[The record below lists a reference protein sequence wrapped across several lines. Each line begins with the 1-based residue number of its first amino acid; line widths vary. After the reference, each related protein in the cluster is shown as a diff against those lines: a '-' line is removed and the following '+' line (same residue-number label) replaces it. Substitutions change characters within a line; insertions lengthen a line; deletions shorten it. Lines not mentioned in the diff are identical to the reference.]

1 MKAKSDWEL
10 PNLGVSSWTQ
20 TGFFRCTEPRSRAEK
35 SLSRPLYPRPSAST
49 FAGPVL
55 ARAVSR
61 SIVLFFLPER
71 SAFGTVVACRTKASP
86 YQHDARLR
94 LLVHTCTTAVCTSS
108 RMTVRYTWYSSSSS
122 SSSSSSGLSLDPE
135 PKPQTIQATTAVPHL
150 WNFPARTLLMIMIRY
165 SYFDSNALVASVFPP

>member
-1 MKAKSDWEL
+1 MFH
-10 PNLGVSSWTQ
+10 LGPRLASV
-20 TGFFRCTEPRSRAEK
+20 GPRSRAEK
-35 SLSRPLYPRPSAST
+35 SLSRQLYPRPSAST

-71 SAFGTVVACRTKASP
+71 SAFGTVVACRTMASP

-94 LLVHTCTTAVCTSS
+94 LRMHTCTTAVCTSS
-108 RMTVRYTWYSSSSS
+108 RMTVRYTWYSS

-150 WNFPARTLLMIMIRY
+150 WNLPARTLLMIMIRY